1 MNGKKKHYDSRKK
14 DNMLLKL
21 NEEEFNML
29 KREFKHYR
37 CLYWGS
43 KLELPN
49 GYCDGDC
56 HNCTD
61 KRMIFDKW
69 IKSKIVN
76 E

>member
-1 MNGKKKHYDSRKK
+1 
-14 DNMLLKL
+14 MLLKL

-61 KRMIFDKW
+61 KRMIFDK
-69 IKSKIVN
+69 
-76 E
+76 